1 MGAQPSPGG
10 DELRAR
16 HYLRRLGARPL
27 GHQEPPMPHDDRRR
41 PVTPTR
47 VIPGGAALP
56 ARPPEPGEAPPWRT
70 PPPPPP
76 PTVAAPLPVPPDP
89 EPRIVEVRHV
99 HQVVLTS
106 PEPAPK
112 PDPRL
117 WERLWE
123 RLFTWRMVVA
133 ILAAVVPWVNGQSP
147 VGLWSHTVHLARTE
161 AGILAAYAI
170 AGVAVG
176 AAWVLDHRSSPPGQ
190 PSRALPR
197 FLLVTASLGAFGVLH
212 WWDPILALTGVD
224 L

>member
-16 HYLRRLGARPL
+16 HYLRHLGARPF
-27 GHQEPPMPHDDRRR
+27 GHQEPPMPHDDRR

-47 VIPGGAALP
+47 VIPAGAALP
-56 ARPPEPGEAPPWRT
+56 ARPPEPGEAPPWRM

-76 PTVAAPLPVPPDP
+76 PPAAPASMPVAPDP
-89 EPRIVEVRHV
+89 GARIVEVRHV
-99 HQVVLTS
+99 HQVILTS
-106 PEPAPK
+106 PDPDPEPR
-112 PDPRL
+112 PRL

-161 AGILAAYAI
+161 SGILAAYTI
-170 AGVAVG
+170 AGVALV
-176 AAWVLDHRSSPPGQ
+176 ATWAIDHHSSPPGQ

-197 FLLVTASLGAFGVLH
+197 FLLVTALLGAFGVLH
-212 WWDPILALTGVD
+212 WWDPILMLTGVD